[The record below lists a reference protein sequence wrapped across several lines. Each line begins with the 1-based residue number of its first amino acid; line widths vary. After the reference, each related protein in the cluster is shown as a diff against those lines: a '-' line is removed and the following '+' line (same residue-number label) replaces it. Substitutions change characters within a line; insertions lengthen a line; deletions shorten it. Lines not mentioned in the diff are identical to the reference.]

1 MPERENS
8 PSVALQNAPRQKNPW
23 VWIPTVNFAAGI
35 PYSIVMTVSVI
46 MYKNLGLSNGDIALY
61 TSWLYLPWVI
71 KPLWSPLVEVA
82 ATKRVWIIAMQAA
95 VGLGFLGIAFG
106 LQTTAMLAITLSFLW
121 LLAFSSSTH
130 DIAADGFYMIAL
142 SEGDQSFFVGIRS
155 TFYRLALLGGQGI
168 IVMLAGLLES
178 RLDSIT
184 DAWSY
189 LFALL
194 AGLFLAIAAYHVWA
208 LPRPK
213 ADLTPSKASLGEV
226 LTSFFQ
232 KPALGLSIAF
242 LLLYRLGEAQ
252 LVKLATPFM
261 LDDRA
266 VGGLGLGTTEVGF
279 VYGTVGVT
287 ALTIGG
293 ILGGLLAS
301 RDGLKAWLW
310 PMVIGINAP
319 NVLYVLLAMVRPESM
334 LMITG
339 AVAIEQFGYGFGF
352 QAYMLFMIHV
362 ARGPYQTAH
371 YAITT
376 AFMALGMMIPGLFSG
391 YIQEALGYQNFFVW
405 VVLATIPGILL
416 ATRLPISA
424 DYGKR
429 ATEEA

>member
-8 PSVALQNAPRQKNPW
+8 PSVALENAPRKRNPW

-194 AGLFLAIAAYHVWA
+194 AGLFLAIAAYHIWA

-416 ATRLPISA
+416 AARLPISA

>member
-1 MPERENS
+1 MSERDNS
-8 PSVALQNAPRQKNPW
+8 PSFALENAPRKKNPW

-184 DAWSY
+184 DAWSL

-208 LPRPK
+208 LPRPM
-213 ADLTPSKASLGEV
+213 ADQTPSKASLGEV

-293 ILGGLLAS
+293 IMGGLLAS

-319 NVLYVLLAMVRPESM
+319 NVLYVLLAVVRPESM

-416 ATRLPISA
+416 AARLPISD

-429 ATEEA
+429 AA